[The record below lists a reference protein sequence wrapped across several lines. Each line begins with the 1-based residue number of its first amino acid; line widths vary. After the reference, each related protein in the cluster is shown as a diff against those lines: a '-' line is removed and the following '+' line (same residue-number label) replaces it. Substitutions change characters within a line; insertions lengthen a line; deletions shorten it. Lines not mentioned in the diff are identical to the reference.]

1 VTAQTPVPDATLH
14 EIAAAD
20 AIEMAKIARGRSFIL
35 DSKILEA
42 GDSAQAHC
50 QMRQPGFGPIGATAV
65 FELHFWSDL
74 LVDGMPSYAGDG
86 RLRQRDGVTE
96 LGSAGG
102 DSMDVY
108 QAALPVRVT
117 SATFECPSLELM
129 SSSLLCTPCTPS
141 ARAIQ

>member
-1 VTAQTPVPDATLH
+1 MTAQTPVPDATLH

-65 FELHFWSDL
+65 FELHFWSDV
-74 LVDGMPSYAGDG
+74 LVDGMPSYALLFGDRSPLAPGDG

-102 DSMDVY
+102 DS
-108 QAALPVRVT
+108 
-117 SATFECPSLELM
+117 
-129 SSSLLCTPCTPS
+129 
-141 ARAIQ
+141 